1 MMIVMRTGGP
11 YQQREAVITRLDRC
25 DSCDAARRGA
35 PRDKQSRCS
44 GTVNRVKRTLGIL
57 VGGGPAPGIN
67 SVISAAT
74 IEARNRGFTVL
85 GIQEGFRWLMQRE
98 LGHVRELSLDDV
110 SRIHLTG
117 GSVIGTAR
125 DNPTKDE
132 RSIAAVVEM
141 LSNLGVTHLLTIG
154 GDDTALSS
162 SHVDRRSDQR
172 IRTAHVP
179 KTIDNDL
186 PLPDH
191 VPTFGFQTA
200 RHVGA
205 EAVRGLAEDARSTRR
220 WYVIVAMGR
229 QAGHLALGIGKAA
242 GATLTLIAE
251 EFAEPVVP
259 FGAICDIVE
268 GSIIKRRALGYHH
281 GVAVL
286 AEGLIGKL
294 DPRELE
300 ELQDVERDDHGHI
313 RMAEVDLA
321 RKVKVEL
328 QGRLLRRGIKLTIT
342 NKDIGYE
349 LRCADPIA
357 FDAAYGRDLGYHAVC
372 FLAGGG
378 SGAMVTVQDGRMV
391 PIPFAAMRTA
401 EGRTRVRNV
410 DPATESYHVAREYMV
425 RLEPGDFAD
434 PAWVEKLAEAGGTTA
449 DELRIRFSGGAS
461 R

>member
-1 MMIVMRTGGP
+1 MSVTG
-11 YQQREAVITRLDRC
+11 
-25 DSCDAARRGA
+25 
-35 PRDKQSRCS
+35 K
-44 GTVNRVKRTLGIL
+44 LGIL

-67 SVISAAT
+67 SVISSAT

-85 GIQEGFRWLMQRE
+85 GIQEGFKYLMQGDAE
-98 LGHVRELSLDDV
+98 HVRELGIDDV
-110 SRIHLTG
+110 SRVHLSG
-117 GSVIGTAR
+117 GSVLGTAR
-125 DNPTKDE
+125 ANPTKDDKAM
-132 RSIAAVVEM
+132 AAVVAT
-141 LSNLGVTHLLTIG
+141 LTQLGVTHLITIG

-162 SHVDRRSDQR
+162 SYVARRTDQR

-191 VPTFGFQTA
+191 IPTFGFQTA

-205 EAVRGLAEDARSTRR
+205 EAVRALAEDARSSRR
-220 WYVIVAMGR
+220 WYVVVAMGR

-242 GATLTLIAE
+242 GATLTIIAE
-251 EFAEPVVP
+251 ELAEPVVP

-268 GSIIKRRALGYHH
+268 GSIIKRRAAGQHH

-294 DPRELE
+294 DPKELA

-328 QGRLLRRGIKLTIT
+328 QGRFLRRGIKLTIT
-342 NKDIGYE
+342 NKNIGYE

-357 FDAAYGRDLGYHAVC
+357 FDAAYCRELGYHAVA

-378 SGAMVTVQDGRMV
+378 SGAMVTVQDGRLV
-391 PIPFAAMRTA
+391 PVPFEAMRTA

-410 DPATESYHVAREYMV
+410 DPASEGYRVAREYML
-425 RLEPGDFAD
+425 RLEPDDFRD
-434 PAWVEKLAEAGGTTA
+434 PAWVERLAEAGGTTS
-449 DELRIRFSGGAS
+449 DELRARFAPSTNP
-461 R
+461 

>member
-1 MMIVMRTGGP
+1 M
-11 YQQREAVITRLDRC
+11 
-25 DSCDAARRGA
+25 SA
-35 PRDKQSRCS
+35 PGK
-44 GTVNRVKRTLGIL
+44 LGIL

-74 IEARNRGFTVL
+74 IEARNRGSTVL
-85 GIQEGFRWLMQRE
+85 GIHEGFRWLMRGDTSRIRE
-98 LGHVRELSLDDV
+98 LGIDDV

-117 GSVIGTAR
+117 GSVLGTAR

-132 RSIAAVVEM
+132 AKMAAVVDT
-141 LSNLGVTHLLTIG
+141 LTRLGVDQLVTIG

-162 SHVDRRSDQR
+162 SHVAHRSGR
-172 IRTAHVP
+172 AIRTAHVP

-186 PLPDH
+186 PLPGQI
-191 VPTFGFQTA
+191 PTFGFQTA

-205 EAVRGLAEDARSTRR
+205 QAVRALAEDARSSSR
-220 WYVIVAMGR
+220 WYVVVAMGR

-251 EFAEPVVP
+251 EFAAEVVP
-259 FGAICDIVE
+259 FGAICDILE
-268 GSIIKRRALGYHH
+268 GSIIKRRASGHH
-281 GVAVL
+281 YGVAVL

-294 DPRELE
+294 DPHELE

-328 QGRLLRRGIKLTIT
+328 QGRFLRRGIKLTIT

-357 FDAAYGRDLGYHAVC
+357 FDAAYCRDLGYHAVR

-378 SGAMVTVQDGRMV
+378 SGAMVTVQDGHLV
-391 PIPFAAMRTA
+391 PVPFEDMRTA

-410 DPATESYHVAREYMV
+410 DPASESYQVAREYML
-425 RLEPGDFAD
+425 RLEPDDFRD
-434 PAWVEKLAEAGGTTA
+434 PAWVEKLAEAGATTA
-449 DELRIRFSGGAS
+449 EELRARFAPGTEEDG
-461 R
+461 

>member
-1 MMIVMRTGGP
+1 MTG
-11 YQQREAVITRLDRC
+11 
-25 DSCDAARRGA
+25 
-35 PRDKQSRCS
+35 K
-44 GTVNRVKRTLGIL
+44 LGIV

-67 SVISAAT
+67 AVISAAT
-74 IEARNRGFTVL
+74 IEARNAGLDVIGVR
-85 GIQEGFRWLMQRE
+85 EGFRWLIKGDITQARALTIDE
-98 LGHVRELSLDDV
+98 V

-117 GSVIGTAR
+117 GSVLGTAR

-132 RSIAAVVEM
+132 AKMAAVVATLRE
-141 LSNLGVTHLLTIG
+141 LGITHLVTIG

-162 SHVDRRSDQR
+162 SHVHRHG

-191 VPTFGFQTA
+191 IPTFGFQTA

-205 EAVRGLAEDARSTRR
+205 EAVRALSEDARASKR
-220 WYVIVAMGR
+220 WYIVVAMGR

-251 EFAEPVVP
+251 ELTAEHVP
-259 FGAICDIVE
+259 FGALCDIVE
-268 GSIIKRRALGYHH
+268 GSIIKRRAEGHHH

-300 ELQDVERDDHGHI
+300 ELQDVEKDDHGHI

-328 QGRLLRRGIKLTIT
+328 QGRFLRRGIKLTIT
-342 NKDIGYE
+342 NKNIGYE

-357 FDAAYGRDLGYHAVC
+357 FDAAYCRDLGYHAVR
-372 FLAGGG
+372 FLLGGG
-378 SGAMVTVQDGRMV
+378 SGAMVTVQHGKLV
-391 PIPFAAMRTA
+391 PVPFEAMRTA

-410 DPATESYHVAREYMV
+410 DPASQSYKVAREYML
-425 RLEPGDFAD
+425 RLEPADFRD
-434 PAWVEKLAEAGGTTA
+434 PAWVERLAEAGGTTA
-449 DELRIRFSGGAS
+449 DELRARFAGGL

>member
-1 MMIVMRTGGP
+1 MSATG
-11 YQQREAVITRLDRC
+11 
-25 DSCDAARRGA
+25 
-35 PRDKQSRCS
+35 
-44 GTVNRVKRTLGIL
+44 TLGIL

-74 IEARNRGFTVL
+74 IEARNSGLKVL
-85 GIQEGFRWLMQRE
+85 GIQEGFRWLMR
-98 LGHVRELSLDDV
+98 GDTSHVRELGINDV
-110 SRIHLTG
+110 SRIHLSG
-117 GSVIGTAR
+117 GSVLGTAR
-125 DNPTKDE
+125 DNPTKAE
-132 RSIAAVVEM
+132 ATMAKVLET
-141 LSNLGVTHLLTIG
+141 LSQLGVTQLITIG

-162 SHVDRRSDQR
+162 SHVDRRTGHG

-186 PLPDH
+186 PLPAGI
-191 VPTFGFQTA
+191 PTFGFQTA
-200 RHVGA
+200 RHIGA
-205 EAVRGLAEDARSTRR
+205 QTVRALAEDARSSNR
-220 WYVIVAMGR
+220 WYVVVAMGR

-251 EFAEPVVP
+251 EFLAPTVP

-268 GSIIKRRALGYHH
+268 GSIIKRRASGRTH

-294 DPRELE
+294 DPQEVA

-328 QGRLLRRGIKLTIT
+328 QGRFLRRGIKLTIT

-357 FDAAYGRDLGYHAVC
+357 FDAAYCRDLGYHAVR

-378 SGAMVTVQDGRMV
+378 SGAMVTVQGGVLV
-391 PIPFAAMRTA
+391 PMPFETMRTA

-410 DPATESYHVAREYMV
+410 DPASESYRVAREYMV
-425 RLEPGDFAD
+425 RLEPEDFRD
-434 PAWVEKLAEAGGTTA
+434 PLWVEELAEAGGTTSE
-449 DELRIRFSGGAS
+449 ELRARFAPDGAGGAEEV